1 MVRFQVS
8 ILRFVLV
15 AAMLAVAFPGP
26 RVSAGQV
33 APPPAEPR
41 VIEIMAKR
49 YAYEPSEVAVT
60 QGETVRLLVR
70 SGDGPH
76 GFEIKQLKVKKE
88 LLRGAPPVAI
98 EFTADAPGRYPIL
111 CSEFC
116 GDGHGGMKGMLVVNT
131 RPEVP

>member
-1 MVRFQVS
+1 M
-8 ILRFVLV
+8 LRVVLV
-15 AAMLAVAFPGP
+15 AAMLAGAFESP
-26 RVSAGQV
+26 RVSAGQATSAV
-33 APPPAEPR
+33 EPR
-41 VIEIMAKR
+41 IIEIVATR

-60 QGETVRLLVR
+60 EGETVRLLVR

-88 LLRGAPPVAI
+88 LLRGAAPVSI
-98 EFTADAPGRYPIL
+98 EFTAGAPGRYPIL

-116 GDGHGGMKGMLVVNT
+116 GDGHGSMKGMLVINA